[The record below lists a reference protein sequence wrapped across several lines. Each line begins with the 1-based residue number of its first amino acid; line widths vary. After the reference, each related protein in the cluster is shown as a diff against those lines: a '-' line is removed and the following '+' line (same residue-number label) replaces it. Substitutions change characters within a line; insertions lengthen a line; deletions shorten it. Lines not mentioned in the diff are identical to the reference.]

1 MRFTSQQASMY
12 SLHVGRGKCL
22 NNTGALA
29 EPCAEDAVG
38 ILEHAILQGHHDELR
53 ALEAS
58 LDQATNVLGMGQIQ
72 RGVDLV
78 ENVHWRGFE
87 LQEGHD

>member
-1 MRFTSQQASMY
+1 MQFTSQHASLY
-12 SLHVGRGKCL
+12 SLHVSRGKCL
-22 NNTGALA
+22 NNTGTLA

-38 ILEHAILQGHHDELR
+38 VLEHAVLQGHHDELG

-58 LDQATNVLGMGQIQ
+58 LDQATDVLGVGQVQ

-78 ENVHWRGFE
+78 ENVHWRRLE
-87 LQEGHD
+87 LQESHN